1 MFSLEHSRSLI
12 RTMGSACSKLIEI
25 CRKHQREEFIPFLE
39 GFLNYPTEGEIS
51 TETVVDF
58 SIRLSSFRH
67 IMLAIASESKTM
79 LRPDISLLVLMATL
93 EGENDVLE
101 QKMFKAVEFS
111 KEFFECLRIS
121 LLSVFGEKEDPLQEL
136 FSNIS
141 EN

>member
-1 MFSLEHSRSLI
+1 MSSLERYGSLI
-12 RTMGSACSKLIEI
+12 RTMSSMCSKLIEV
-25 CRKHQREEFIPFLE
+25 CKKHEREEFIPFLE
-39 GFLNYPTEGEIS
+39 VFLNYQTEGEIS

-101 QKMFKAVEFS
+101 QKMFKVVEFS
-111 KEFFECLRIS
+111 KDFFECIRTS
-121 LLSVFGEKEDPLQEL
+121 LSEFGEKDNSLQEL
-136 FSNIS
+136 FNNIPK
-141 EN
+141 N

>member
-1 MFSLEHSRSLI
+1 MFSLECYGSLI
-12 RTMGSACSKLIEI
+12 RTMSSTCSKLIEI
-25 CRKHQREEFIPFLE
+25 CKKHEREEFIPFLE
-39 GFLNYPTEGEIS
+39 VFLKYPTTGAEIS

-67 IMLAIASESKTM
+67 IMLALASESRTM
-79 LRPDISLLVLMATL
+79 LRSDISMMILMATL
-93 EGENDVLE
+93 EGENVLE

-111 KEFFECLRIS
+111 KDFFECLRTS
-121 LLSVFGEKEDPLQEL
+121 LSEFGEKGNPLQEL